1 MNGAHIHLL
10 LNHVP
15 ILGSVFALCLMLY
28 GHFFN
33 NTVITK
39 AALVT
44 IIVVAF
50 VSIPAFLSGEEAEH
64 VVDVIIGINKTAMES
79 HEEQA
84 EISFWVLLMNGAVAL
99 GTLISALKTQKLSKP
114 LVWINLVLLVL
125 VVILMARTG
134 WSGGEIRHS
143 EFLLK

>member
-1 MNGAHIHLL
+1 MNGAHIHLI

-15 ILGSVFALCLMLY
+15 ILGSVFALCLLLY

-33 NTVITK
+33 NAVIIR

-44 IIVVAF
+44 IIVVAI

-64 VVDVIIGINKTAMES
+64 VVDAIIGINKDAMGT

-84 EISFWVLLMNGAVAL
+84 EIAFWVLLMNGAIAL
-99 GTLISALKTQKLSKP
+99 GTLISSIKTQKLSKP

-125 VVILMARTG
+125 VVFLMARTG

-143 EFLLK
+143 EFQLT

>member
-15 ILGSVFALCLMLY
+15 ILGSVFALCFLIY

-33 NTVITK
+33 NAVITR

-44 IIVVAF
+44 IVVVA
-50 VSIPAFLSGEEAEH
+50 VISIPAFLSGEEAEH
-64 VVDVIIGINKTAMES
+64 VVDAIIGINKDAMET

-84 EISFWVLLMNGAVAL
+84 EIAFWTLLMNGAIAL
-99 GTLISALKTQKLSKP
+99 GTLISSIKTNKLSPP
-114 LVWINLVLLVL
+114 LVWINLVLLIL

-143 EFLLK
+143 EIHII